1 MKLIPDSLISRR
13 WFDALSTLEFG
24 SLKFVTPDGEV
35 HFFQGRQPGA
45 KADFHIRD
53 WDVIRNAAARGDIGL
68 GEDYIDGAWETS
80 DIEALFSLFLE
91 NMDSFDG
98 FAHGSLLNR
107 AGFVLMNALIR
118 RNSVAGSQ
126 RNIKAHYDVGND
138 FYRLWL
144 DETMTYSSALYGDGG
159 DMELSAAQ
167 RRKYGRILDRFDT
180 KRASVLEI
188 GCGWGGFAESAANAG
203 HDVTAITVSPSQH
216 KFATDRLKGDA
227 DIRLEDYRR
236 TKGTFDR
243 IASIEMLE
251 AVGERYWPNYF
262 HVVSERLRRG
272 GRALVQTITIRDE
285 LFSQYRTRSDFVR
298 HYVFPGGM
306 LPSLKRIREEAE
318 RAGLRISDSF
328 SFGQD
333 YARTLREWSKRL
345 KTRESEVLALGYDSA
360 FLRNWHFYLGICAAT
375 FAVARTDVVQ
385 VEFAH
390 A

>member
-53 WDVIRNAAARGDIGL
+53 WDVIRNAAVRGDIGL

-285 LFSQYRTRSDFVR
+285 LFS
-298 HYVFPGGM
+298 
-306 LPSLKRIREEAE
+306 
-318 RAGLRISDSF
+318 
-328 SFGQD
+328 
-333 YARTLREWSKRL
+333 
-345 KTRESEVLALGYDSA
+345 
-360 FLRNWHFYLGICAAT
+360 
-375 FAVARTDVVQ
+375 
-385 VEFAH
+385 
-390 A
+390 